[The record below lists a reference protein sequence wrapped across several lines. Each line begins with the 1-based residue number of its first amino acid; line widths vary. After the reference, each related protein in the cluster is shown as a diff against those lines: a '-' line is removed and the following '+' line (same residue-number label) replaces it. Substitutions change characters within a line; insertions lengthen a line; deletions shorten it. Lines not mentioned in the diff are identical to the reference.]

1 MILVVNGCKDCPFNK
16 DGKCIR
22 LNSSDNDV
30 SLSSYRKD
38 CPLIKQSVVVELKT
52 NI

>member
-16 DGKCIR
+16 DKKCIR
-22 LNSSDNDV
+22 LNESDNNV
-30 SLSSYRKD
+30 SLNFYRTD
-38 CPLIKQSVVVELKT
+38 CPLVKQSVVVELKT